1 LKIRVRNLTRDT
13 LLGDQI
19 DVADTSS
26 TRRTGLLKHATLDD
40 GTGLWIVPCESV
52 HTFFMKFAID
62 VVYLDRK
69 KRVKKA
75 VGPVVPWRLSMCFLA
90 YSLLEL
96 PAGSIERTGT
106 RKGDELEFVNL

>member
-13 LLGDQI
+13 LLGDRI
-19 DVADTSS
+19 DVANTSS
-26 TRRTGLLKHATLDD
+26 TRRTGLLKHDSLEE

-62 VVYLDRK
+62 VVYLDRN

-75 VGPVVPWRLSMCFLA
+75 VGPVVPWRLSMCLPA
-90 YSLLEL
+90 HSLLEL